1 MYGPIDFRHSDFRI
15 LQTLISQKSEDK
27 VSGWL
32 LDMVRNP
39 LKIQIVIQ
47 VCYSVFCIK

>member
-27 VSGWL
+27 VSSWL
-32 LDMVRNP
+32 FGYGE
-39 LKIQIVIQ
+39 K
-47 VCYSVFCIK
+47 SIKDTNCHTSLL